1 MINFKEI
8 TNANIWKV
16 CTLEP
21 FEEQK
26 DFVAENIQS
35 LAEAYATRNEGGNAL
50 PMALIHTYPF
60 GKADKVWLS
69 YEPENVRAREIYR
82 KYGFVENGEMCGN
95 EIIAVYD
102 L

>member
-26 DFVAENIQS
+26 DFVAENIQRRKPMQQ
-35 LAEAYATRNEGGNAL
+35 ETRAA
-50 PMALIHTYPF
+50 MRCRWQFIMM
-60 GKADKVWLS
+60 KRLS
-69 YEPENVRAREIYR
+69 V
-82 KYGFVENGEMCGN
+82 
-95 EIIAVYD
+95 
-102 L
+102 LS

>member
-35 LAEAYATRNEGGNAL
+35 LAEAYATRRQCA
-50 PMALIHTYPF
+50 
-60 GKADKVWLS
+60 
-69 YEPENVRAREIYR
+69 
-82 KYGFVENGEMCGN
+82 
-95 EIIAVYD
+95 AVGS

>member
-1 MINFKEI
+1 MVTVFFCPFPGLHTAKKLFLSKEGPGLVELREI

-26 DFVAENIQS
+26 DFVAEN
-35 LAEAYATRNEGGNAL
+35 
-50 PMALIHTYPF
+50 
-60 GKADKVWLS
+60 
-69 YEPENVRAREIYR
+69 
-82 KYGFVENGEMCGN
+82 GELCGN
-95 EIIAVYD
+95 EIVAVYE

>member
-1 MINFKEI
+1 MVELREI

-26 DFVAENIQS
+26 DFVAEN
-35 LAEAYATRNEGGNAL
+35 
-50 PMALIHTYPF
+50 
-60 GKADKVWLS
+60 
-69 YEPENVRAREIYR
+69 
-82 KYGFVENGEMCGN
+82 GELCGN
-95 EIIAVYD
+95 EIVAVYE